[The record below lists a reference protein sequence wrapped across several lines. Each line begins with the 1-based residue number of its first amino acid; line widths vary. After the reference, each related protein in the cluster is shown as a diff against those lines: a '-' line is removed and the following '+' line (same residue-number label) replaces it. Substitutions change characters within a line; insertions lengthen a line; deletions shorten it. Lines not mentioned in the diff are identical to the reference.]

1 MTDIVWL
8 PWFEQEG
15 EDTELLIGRSNQRFS
30 SEGELSAQ
38 SGGETRIENRR
49 SRI

>member
-15 EDTELLIGRSNQRFS
+15 ENTELLIGRSNQRY
-30 SEGELSAQ
+30 EQ
-38 SGGETRIENRR
+38 CGGVIRAVRR
-49 SRI
+49 RNAHRKQA